1 MYNSTYININ
11 MNCVLLTMHIPI
23 TADQHD
29 KHMFISKLDQSDLC
43 NKSENKPPL
52 FWLVPFLIP
61 VVFLVKYSIKTYKT
75 SC

>member
-43 NKSENKPPL
+43 IKSENKPPF

-61 VVFLVKYSIKTYKT
+61 VVFLVKYFIKTYKT